1 VSQHRRERIRA
12 CAGVA
17 LAACLLGGLATG
29 ARADDELKIVE
40 TPDLRIVYYDPSGA
54 HIVPYATQCFLGAL
68 SALNARLGYTPDGKI
83 TVMLRDFADRGN
95 ALATQGAPRNR
106 IYFDLA
112 PIDLIFETF
121 SPGERMFTIANH
133 ESVHMATTDEASPED
148 ARYRRLMLGK
158 VQPVAEHPESLLYN
172 YLTNPRGV
180 APRWYPEG
188 SAVFM
193 ETWLGGGLGRA
204 QGGYD
209 EMVFR
214 AMVRDGAHFYDPLG
228 LVSKGTEVDFQ
239 IGANAYLY
247 GTRFMSY
254 LALKYSPEK
263 LLDWWRRG
271 PGTRRY
277 YADDFERVF
286 GLPLERAWQD
296 WIAWETQFQAHNL
309 QAVREHPITPHQDI
323 SQQGLGAL
331 SRGILSPDGGK
342 LYAAVRYPGRVPS
355 IVSISLQDGSVSELQ
370 EVRGAIPYRVTSLAL
385 DAASS
390 TLFYTD
396 DNTNY
401 RNLQALDLASG
412 KSRLLLKG
420 ARIGDIA
427 FNPVDRSLW
436 GLRTNNG
443 FVMLVRIPFPYQEW
457 QTLHVFPFGEVPFDL
472 DLSPDG
478 SLLSMSWAG
487 PDASRRSSQV
497 MQLRVLRTADA
508 IAGNVTPQR
517 TFEFGFAVPEG
528 FVFSRDGRYLYG
540 SSYYTGVS
548 NIYRYEIATDKME
561 AMSNAE
567 TGYFRPL
574 PLANDELLV
583 FHYTARGFVPARI
596 HAQPTEDLSAIT
608 FLGEQIA
615 TQHPVVQGW
624 SVKLPADAGTLPP
637 DARSGGYSPWSE
649 LQTESLYPVVEGY
662 KDSVALGLHARF
674 SDPVGFDSLT
684 LTAGYS
690 PDGDLPDKEKTHF
703 TALYRHY
710 LWTAGVRWNGTDFY
724 DLFGPTKRS
733 REGYSG
739 FVGYE
744 RPLIYDLPRTLTV
757 TSRVAYYGDLDSL
770 PGFQNVP
777 SPSDKLF
784 TADIGLVSKN
794 ARASIAHVDDEKG
807 INWSINAHLY
817 SAAGDTIPALYGQ
830 WDAGFQLPIRHSSI
844 WWRNGA
850 GVSFGDRENPLANA
864 YFGGYGN
871 NYVDDGDAKRYR
883 DLFRMPG
890 FEIDALQGKSF
901 AKSMLEWNL
910 PPLRFESAGTPGF
923 YASWLRPAVFATALV
938 TDPGNGDFRQE
949 AYNAGI
955 QLDLQ
960 LQVMHRLPMMLS
972 VGYARGFE
980 GNGAGKDEWMV
991 SFKVL

>member
-1 VSQHRRERIRA
+1 MGVPGASSQS
-12 CAGVA
+12 AGRFAA
-17 LAACLLGGLATG
+17 LILCPLLAPAQHAA
-29 ARADDELKIVE
+29 ADALRFVE
-40 TPDLRIVYYDPSGA
+40 TDNLTVVYSDPTGT
-54 HIVPYATQCFLGAL
+54 HLVPHATQCFEGAAAGQL
-68 SALNARLGYTPDGKI
+68 ARFGYVPDGKV
-83 TVMLRDFADRGN
+83 TVVLRDFSDRGN
-95 ALATQGAPRNR
+95 AFASQGAPRNR
-106 IYFDLA
+106 IFMDVA
-112 PIDLIFETF
+112 PVDLIFETF
-121 SPGERMFTIANH
+121 SPGERIFTLANH
-133 ESVHMATTDEASPED
+133 EFVHMATTDGASPED
-148 ARYRRLMLGK
+148 MTYRRLMLGK
-158 VQPVAEHPESLLYN
+158 VMPVAEHPESLFYN

-180 APRWYPEG
+180 APRWYQEG

-193 ETWLGGGLGRA
+193 ETWYGGGLGRA

-214 AMVRDGAHFYDPLG
+214 AMVRDGAHIYDPLG

-263 LLDWWRRG
+263 ALDWWTRRE
-271 PGTRRY
+271 GTRRY
-277 YADDFERVF
+277 FASDFERVF
-286 GLPLERAWQD
+286 GLPLEQAWRE
-296 WIAWETQFQAHNL
+296 WIAWEAQFQARNL
-309 QAVREHPITPHQDI
+309 QSVREHPITPYTDVAR
-323 SQQGLGAL
+323 QGLGAL
-331 SRGILSPDGGK
+331 SRAFLSPDQQT

-355 IVSISLQDGSVSELQ
+355 IVAISMADGSVKELQ
-370 EVRGAIPYRVTSLAL
+370 EVQGAVPYRVSSLAL

-390 TLFYTD
+390 TLFYTT

-401 RNLQALDLASG
+401 RNLVALDLKSG
-412 KSRLLLKG
+412 KPRMLLRH

-443 FVMLVRIPFPYQEW
+443 FSMLVRIPFPYDSW
-457 QTLHVFPFGEVPFDL
+457 QSVHVFPFGEVPFDL
-472 DLSPDG
+472 DISPDG

-487 PDASRRSSQV
+487 PDPTGKSTQV
-497 MQLRVLRTADA
+497 MQLRVVATSAA
-508 IAGNVTPQR
+508 VAGNLVPSQV
-517 TFEFGFAVPEG
+517 FEFGFAVPEG
-528 FVFSRDGRYLYG
+528 FVFSQDGRYLYG

-548 NIYRYEIATDKME
+548 NIYRYEIATGKME

-567 TGYFRPL
+567 VGFFRPL
-574 PLANDELLV
+574 PLSDDELLV
-583 FHYTARGFVPARI
+583 FHYTAQGFVPARI
-596 HAQPTEDLSAIT
+596 PARPTEDLSAVT

-624 SVKLPADAGTLPP
+624 AIKLPAGETQGTKIVREG
-637 DARSGGYSPWSE
+637 DYSAVRE
-649 LQTESLYPVVEGY
+649 LRPEALYPVVEGY
-662 KDSVALGLHARF
+662 KDSVSLGLHARF
-674 SDPVGFDSLT
+674 SDPAGFDLLGLT
-684 LTAGYS
+684 GGYS
-690 PDGDLPDKEKTHF
+690 PDSNLPGKERAHF

-710 LWTAGVRWNGTDFY
+710 LWTAGLRWNGADFY

-739 FVGYE
+739 FIGYE
-744 RPLIYDLPRTLTV
+744 HPLIYDLPRTLSI

-784 TADIGLVSKN
+784 TADVGLVSRN
-794 ARASIAHVDDEKG
+794 ARASIGHVDDEKG
-807 INWSINAHLY
+807 INWSLNAHVY
-817 SAAGDTIPALYGQ
+817 SAAADTIPALYGQ
-830 WDAGFQLPIRHSSI
+830 WDAGFQMPLKHSSL

-850 GVSFGDRENPLANA
+850 GVSFGDRDNPLANA
-864 YFGGYGN
+864 YFGGFGN
-871 NYVDDGDAKRYR
+871 NYVDSGEVKRYR
-883 DLFRMPG
+883 DLFRLPG

-910 PPLRFESAGTPGF
+910 PPVRFERAGSPGF

-938 TDPGNGDFRQE
+938 TDPDDGDFRQE
-949 AYNAGI
+949 AYDVGL

-972 VGYARGFE
+972 VGYAHGFE